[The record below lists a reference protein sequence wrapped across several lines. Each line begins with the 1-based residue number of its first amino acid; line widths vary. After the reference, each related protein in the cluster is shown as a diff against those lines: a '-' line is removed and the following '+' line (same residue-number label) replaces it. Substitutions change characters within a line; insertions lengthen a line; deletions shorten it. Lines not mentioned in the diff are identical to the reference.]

1 MAKEDLRF
9 HRGFFDN
16 IKIKRFKSE
25 FKGQGCPLC
34 ALMKIW
40 IYAAMHKSEG
50 TFEAGYELDDFE
62 LMADW
67 QGSPGLF
74 GKMLVKHRLI
84 VETPDGYAINDWEEH
99 QPWVAKSRQRS
110 AAGKANAGERW
121 SKKNANLKIGN
132 ADSKIGNAKNE
143 KADANLKIGNA
154 PNPIPIPIPK
164 PKPKPKPS
172 PEPDSDDYPRD
183 IVKWFNEIV
192 APPFSPVRAFTKNVR
207 WQIMKALEILREI
220 HGPDAV
226 DGNEVLIFRQYLL
239 RAKEQYEHGQVPC
252 KWGISNLCKEDNI
265 TKIIDGVFAPKEG
278 AEEWAKEA
286 KERLT

>member
-1 MAKEDLRF
+1 MPKEDLRF

-16 IKIKRFKSE
+16 IKIKRFKNE
-25 FKGQGCPLC
+25 FSKVASPDCPLC
-34 ALMKIW
+34 GLMKVW

-50 TFEAGYELDDFE
+50 VFAREYQQDFE

-67 QGSPGLF
+67 GGPPGLF
-74 GKMLVKHRLI
+74 SEMLLKHKLI
-84 VETPDGYAINDWEEH
+84 VETPEGYAINDWEEH
-99 QPWVAKSRQRS
+99 QPWVAKSKQRS

-132 ADSKIGNAKNE
+132 ANSKIGNAKKE
-143 KADANLKIGNA
+143 KADANSKIGNA

-164 PKPKPKPS
+164 PNPKPNPM
-172 PEPDSDDYPRD
+172 PDSDDYPRD
-183 IVKWFNEIV
+183 VVKWFNEIV
-192 APPFSPVRAFTKNVR
+192 APPFTPIRAFTRNVR

-220 HGPDAV
+220 HGPDKV

-286 KERLT
+286 KERLQ